1 MLREDVCH
9 TMHSPV
15 GDVSC
20 GHPRHPIEE
29 RVELAHVRH
38 RLEHDDVE
46 VAGVALDLAPSQ
58 GRQVIDHVDRTLS
71 CLVLEPGRRPNHLHV
86 VTTFF
91 FEDRDLSSHWKII
104 PDFLIRNLPP
114 LAAVSDDDG
123 IIT

>member
-15 GDVSC
+15 GDVPC

-29 RVELAHVRH
+29 CVELARVRH

-46 VAGVALDLAPSQ
+46 VAGVAADLAPSQ
-58 GRQVIDHVDRTLS
+58 GRQVIDHVDRTLP
-71 CLVLEPGRRPNHLHV
+71 CLVLEPDRRSNHPHV
-86 VTTFF
+86 VTTLF
-91 FEDRDLSSHWKII
+91 FEDRGLSSRWEII
-104 PDFLIRNLPP
+104 PDFLIRHLPP
-114 LAAVSDDDG
+114 LAAVCDDDG